1 MKKKDLTE
9 IKTKTIEDL
18 NKLIPEKEKQKAQ
31 TKLEQKLGKIKNVHQ
46 VNQIK
51 KDLAQ
56 IKTILSRKRI
66 EVKNGTD

>member
-18 NKLIPEKEKQKAQ
+18 NKLIPEKEKQKAS
-31 TKLEQKLGKIKNVHQ
+31 TKLEQKLKKIKNVHQ

-66 EVKNGTD
+66 EIKNGTN

>member
-9 IKTKTIEDL
+9 IKTKIIEDL
-18 NKLIPEKEKQKAQ
+18 NKLIGEKEKQKAS

-66 EVKNGTD
+66 EVKNGTN

>member
-18 NKLIPEKEKQKAQ
+18 NKLIGEKEKQKAS

-66 EVKNGTD
+66 EVKNGTN

>member
-18 NKLIPEKEKQKAQ
+18 NKLIPEKEKQKAS

-66 EVKNGTD
+66 EIKNGTN

>member
-9 IKTKTIEDL
+9 IKAKTIEDL
-18 NKLIPEKEKQKAQ
+18 NKLIPDKEKQKAS

-66 EVKNGTD
+66 EVKNGTN